1 MPFKHNASRRHHI
14 PKARRRITN
23 WPAYEAGLQRRG
35 DVTFWLD
42 ETALSGWRAPRRTSR
57 GGQPIYADIAIE
69 VVLTM
74 LLVFP
79 LALRQAEGF
88 IRSVLRLLGLQIAV
102 PDHSTLSRR
111 GRGFAGRQP
120 RAVRHDRPVHV
131 VLDSTGLQIF
141 GQGEWDAEKHGR
153 KPRQWRKLHLAIDA
167 ETGEIVAHVLTDKD
181 GGDITQV
188 PALLATVEGRIAS
201 VTADGAYDG
210 EAVYQEAAARQH
222 DPPVEV
228 VIPPRSSSVV
238 TTETDCNTTR
248 DRHVQLIAEKDRMA
262 WQKATGYGRRSL
274 VETAIGRYKHTIL
287 STNRKNRV
295 LRASDLSLRCGA
307 YGRREGV
314 DQEISVSLAY
324 PDST

>member
-1 MPFKHNASRRHHI
+1 M
-14 PKARRRITN
+14 
-23 WPAYEAGLQRRG
+23 
-35 DVTFWLD
+35 
-42 ETALSGWRAPRRTSR
+42 
-57 GGQPIYADIAIE
+57 
-69 VVLTM
+69 
-74 LLVFP
+74 
-79 LALRQAEGF
+79 
-88 IRSVLRLLGLQIAV
+88 
-102 PDHSTLSRR
+102 
-111 GRGFAGRQP
+111 
-120 RAVRHDRPVHV
+120 
-131 VLDSTGLQIF
+131 
-141 GQGEWDAEKHGR
+141 
-153 KPRQWRKLHLAIDA
+153 
-167 ETGEIVAHVLTDKD
+167 AHVLTDKD

-188 PALLATVEGRIAS
+188 PALLATVEGQVAS
-201 VTADGAYDG
+201 VIADGAYDG
-210 EAVYQEAAARQH
+210 EAIYQEAAARQH

-238 TTETDCNTTR
+238 TTEANGQTIR